1 MKIKNK
7 KNNLNLKNKIEKEI
21 KENSIR
27 QSFPNSFKPILEKV
41 VKKKISDH
49 KDFTDVPFVTIDGI
63 DSKDFDD
70 AVWAEDNK
78 DSSRIMIAIADV
90 SYFIEKN
97 DPLDIEAK
105 KRGNSF
111 YFPDRVIPMFPEEIS
126 NNICSLIPNQERA
139 SIIVEIEIKHL
150 KVIKFDIHRAKI
162 ISLAR
167 LTTKM

>member
-1 MKIKNK
+1 MK
-7 KNNLNLKNKIEKEI
+7 KEI

-27 QSFPNSFKPILEKV
+27 QYFPNSFKPILEKV

-105 KRGNSF
+105 KRQ
-111 YFPDRVIPMFPEEIS
+111 
-126 NNICSLIPNQERA
+126 LILFSR
-139 SIIVEIEIKHL
+139 
-150 KVIKFDIHRAKI
+150 
-162 ISLAR
+162 
-167 LTTKM
+167 